1 MEYVQMTLD
10 DWLDLK
16 RKLRQEITSVKRSFV
31 RIGCALHRIRD
42 ERLYEQD
49 GYKSVGEFAREEYGL
64 QPSTVSRLIRINEQ
78 FSIGGNSEELA
89 PEYEDLQKYQLEEML
104 QLPASDYE
112 LIRPETSR
120 ESIRE
125 LKQFNA
131 DEERE
136 KQEAERQMF
145 INEPE
150 TESALEAAELQEAEH
165 PEERPE
171 IERKPAESA
180 AEKPGQE
187 TKRPEAEKRED
198 TGLSGLVSAFLSS
211 IDIRELPED
220 PEQLAQLVNPSG
232 NRTYRNG
239 LYFMMMY
246 ESGIKVKR
254 FGRGTEDVS
263 WPEFYRLA
271 ARSLEERK
279 SVQPEPELPEET
291 DVIEKTEAIK
301 PEEKRVAPAQMV
313 EKKEPERCKDAGKH
327 GTADDARKQEKQEKI
342 RQEEPQEPGKA
353 PERKPETGSAA
364 EKKPE
369 KLEELKEMYHW
380 CLIYAS
386 SGAWDAWKKAQ
397 KRTEEI
403 AAEMQA
409 EELEDENQMRIE
421 DYPELMPEGGAD
433 E

>member
-1 MEYVQMTLD
+1 M
-10 DWLDLK
+10 
-16 RKLRQEITSVKRSFV
+16 
-31 RIGCALHRIRD
+31 CALHRIRD

-136 KQEAERQMF
+136 RKKQEAEAF

-150 TESALEAAELQEAEH
+150 TESAPEAAEPQEAEH
-165 PEERPE
+165 PEERPD

-198 TGLSGLVSAFLSS
+198 TGLSGLVSAFLTS
-211 IDIRELPED
+211 IDIKELPED
-220 PEQLAQLVNPSG
+220 PEHLAQLVNPSG
-232 NRTYRNG
+232 NRTYRRG

-254 FGRGTEDVS
+254 FGRGTEDIS

-279 SVQPEPELPEET
+279 TMQPEPEP
-291 DVIEKTEAIK
+291 

-342 RQEEPQEPGKA
+342 RQAEPQEPEKA
-353 PERKPETGSAA
+353 PERKPETGSAS

-380 CLIYAS
+380 CLIYAE

-409 EELEDENQMRIE
+409 EEPEDENQMRIE
-421 DYPELMPEGGAD
+421 DYPELTPEGGAD

>member
-16 RKLRQEITSVKRSFV
+16 RKLRQEITSVKKSFV

-136 KQEAERQMF
+136 RKRQTEETF
-145 INEPE
+145 INKPEIEPE
-150 TESALEAAELQEAEH
+150 KAPEAAEPQEAKH
-165 PEERPE
+165 PEASSEPKT
-171 IERKPAESA
+171 KPAESA
-180 AEKPGQE
+180 AKEPEPG
-187 TKRPEAEKRED
+187 TKRLEPEKRED
-198 TGLSGLVSAFLSS
+198 IGLSGLVSAFLTS
-211 IDIRELPED
+211 IDIKELPED
-220 PEQLAQLVNPSG
+220 PEHLAQLVNPSG
-232 NRTYRNG
+232 NRTYRRG

-254 FGRGTEDVS
+254 FGSGAEDIS
-263 WPEFYRLA
+263 WPGFYRLA
-271 ARSLEERK
+271 ARFLEERK
-279 SVQPEPELPEET
+279 AVQPEPEPPEET
-291 DVIEKTEAIK
+291 DVI
-301 PEEKRVAPAQMV
+301 

-327 GTADDARKQEKQEKI
+327 GTADEVQKPEKQEEI
-342 RQEEPQEPGKA
+342 RQAAPQEPEKV
-353 PERKPETGSAA
+353 PERKPETGSVA
-364 EKKPE
+364 EKKPG

-409 EELEDENQMRIE
+409 SEPEDENQMRIE